1 MKKLILCI
9 IIVTAAVFIVRNS
22 FIPEEKTHK
31 HAGFVIFKNN
41 VKLDFSD
48 SIYMYISPCEVD
60 DTHEDTPQQAQL
72 EKAHLH
78 DNVGDVI
85 HIERSGALW
94 KDLFTNIRFPI
105 NESTSTGYINGNNVE
120 NFQTK
125 LIEQDDSLVVFIGEN
140 DMGKNLL
147 LAPTREYIEEMAK
160 KSTTCE

>member
-1 MKKLILCI
+1 MKKMILSIILIGVAI
-9 IIVTAAVFIVRNS
+9 FIVRTK
-22 FIPEEKTHK
+22 FIPEEKIHK
-31 HAGFVIFKNN
+31 HAGFLVFENN
-41 VKLDFSD
+41 VKRDFSD
-48 SIYMYISPCEVD
+48 STYMYISPCEVD

-94 KDLFTNIRFPI
+94 KDLFTNIGFPI
-105 NESTSTGYINGNNVE
+105 NDSTSTGYINGNKVE

-140 DMGKNLL
+140 DINKYLL
-147 LAPTREYIEEMAK
+147 LAPTKEYIEEMAK